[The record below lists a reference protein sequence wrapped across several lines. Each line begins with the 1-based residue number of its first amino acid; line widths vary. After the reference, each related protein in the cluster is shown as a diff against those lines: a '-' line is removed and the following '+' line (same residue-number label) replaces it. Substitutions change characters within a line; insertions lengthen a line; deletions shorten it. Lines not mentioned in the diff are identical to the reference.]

1 LQLDGSYTLWFAK
14 GGPSRLDIPACG
26 YKYLNL
32 KNMHLT
38 GFRAANSHI
47 QLLLHVVENAPVID
61 TLTVDTCER
70 LVDLRKTEKI
80 KPGLRCAALDT
91 VRFRLRESLQP
102 GAKLYLL

>member
-1 LQLDGSYTLWFAK
+1 
-14 GGPSRLDIPACG
+14 
-26 YKYLNL
+26 
-32 KNMHLT
+32 MHLT

-80 KPGLRCAALDT
+80 KPGLHCAALDT

-102 GAKLYLL
+102 GTKLYLL